1 MNSRRIL
8 VLALLLGLV
17 AALLANV
24 YINNV
29 KKSILAGK
37 VKKVVYTRQAIPAKT
52 TITREMLEVKDVPA
66 QLVTSE
72 MYGDVKDVVG
82 KITRYDLSAG
92 EPVLKNKVAGGKE
105 GAAAGLAYAVPKGMR
120 AVTISVNAI
129 TGVNGFV
136 RPGDRVDLA
145 VTADVERP
153 VAGGNKERVAINR
166 IIVQNLEVL
175 AVEKTTAATD
185 NNSSSS
191 KKNKDT
197 DLHSITLAVPVEY
210 VRQVLLAND
219 RGVLHVLLR
228 SPVEDGRAPAEP
240 FAINEFLQ

>member
-1 MNSRRIL
+1 MNSRRVL
-8 VLALLLGLV
+8 VLALLLGLG

-66 QLVTSE
+66 QLVTRE

-92 EPVLKNKVAGGKE
+92 EPVLKNKIAGGKE
-105 GAAAGLAYAVPKGMR
+105 GAVAGLAYAVPKGMR

-175 AVEKTTAATD
+175 AVEKTTAAD
-185 NNSSSS
+185 NNT
-191 KKNKDT
+191 KKDKEAE
-197 DLHSITLAVPVEY
+197 LHSITLAVPVEY